1 MDNTS
6 LIGPTLAKQSSQKLT
21 LAKQKHGKNEDLVD
35 DQELKSDGANDDD
48 ECSEQN
54 KLQRAVPKRSL
65 QKQLKPDT
73 DDNGDDET
81 DEKRNGVGNASGRH
95 DGPIHSM
102 SPISQKSKRI
112 PKHTPQYM
120 QFVKEATN
128 SKRLAKQRNKL
139 QQRDKVTIEKVQ

>member
-1 MDNTS
+1 MKNSSGTTDRHKSSMTDSKGDPRLQRVKSQKESMDNTS

-65 QKQLKPDT
+65 
-73 DDNGDDET
+73 
-81 DEKRNGVGNASGRH
+81 
-95 DGPIHSM
+95 
-102 SPISQKSKRI
+102 
-112 PKHTPQYM
+112 
-120 QFVKEATN
+120 
-128 SKRLAKQRNKL
+128 
-139 QQRDKVTIEKVQ
+139 